1 MVCASWQ
8 HAMNSALRC
17 VCRSDW
23 TQKCPV
29 NPKPADLTQVLVS
42 IKLFSRDHACQCNAE
57 GSVSEPGISVPQ
69 PLAAE
74 GVSNP
79 DSHHAFSGSFTDG
92 ARESDFGCQ
101 FRRFGPHYISEGETF
116 VSFWAGFSV
125 SCLYCRTIMYF
136 CEFPLNGGLILRAI
150 CDPQQLQSQQ
160 SERGSFL
167 VYNSILQLI
176 IESQRYNIHQMRN

>member
-57 GSVSEPGISVPQ
+57 GSFSEPGISVPQ

-116 VSFWAGFSV
+116 VSFLGWILGKLPLLSNDNVFLWVSPERRADITRHLWPPATAESAIWA
-125 SCLYCRTIMYF
+125 R
-136 CEFPLNGGLILRAI
+136 LILS
-150 CDPQQLQSQQ
+150 L
-160 SERGSFL
+160 
-167 VYNSILQLI
+167 
-176 IESQRYNIHQMRN
+176 